1 MGEEEVLE
9 EVMNMAEEVDLI
21 MVMVAERVGVGLRIR

>member
-9 EVMNMAEEVDLI
+9 EVMNMVEEVDLI
-21 MVMVAERVGVGLRIR
+21 MEAERVGVGLRIR